1 MIEEILEDTFE
12 GLEDDD
18 VEELADKEVEK
29 VLWEVTSGQLGQ
41 LSGTPSATPQEDGVS
56 IAMYVAC
63 PLLMVIYNH
72 VREQAVGP
80 EPEAVESDEEEDMTA
95 RLQALRS

>member
-1 MIEEILEDTFE
+1 MPGVYIYMYMCKQAGMIEELLDETFE

-18 VEELADKEVEK
+18 LEELADKEVEK

-41 LSGTPSATPQEDGVS
+41 LSGTPSAVPQDEG
-56 IAMYVAC
+56 
-63 PLLMVIYNH
+63 
-72 VREQAVGP
+72 AVGP
-80 EPEAVESDEEEDMTA
+80 EPEVVDSDEEDMTA

>member
-1 MIEEILEDTFE
+1 MMEEILDETFE

-41 LSGTPSATPQEDGVS
+41 LSATPSATPQEEGVS
-56 IAMYVAC
+56 
-63 PLLMVIYNH
+63 
-72 VREQAVGP
+72 
-80 EPEAVESDEEEDMTA
+80 A
-95 RLQALRS
+95 RY